1 MKKIKKLEIPDLIVG
16 NVYTNKQQIEIF
28 NKINE
33 IIDYLNQ
40 SQKEQEE
47 ELKEEDM
54 LRWLRNGGVLKVES
68 EKQENSRQY
77 KAFKN
82 RGELEDFLQEKDRFH
97 SYTENEIWYDVPS
110 EEKQEKWGEILNLD
124 RQLFS
129 LLTDEKIKKFI
140 EDYRYS
146 LSWQEAKRAEAVF
159 NIKEHLYYGIKDIV
173 SQLLSEKAEE
183 AKQEVLRE
191 LSYEIDRIK
200 LDKLINENV

>member
-82 RGELEDFLQEKDRFH
+82 RGELEDFLE
-97 SYTENEIWYDVPS
+97 V
-110 EEKQEKWGEILNLD
+110 IL
-124 RQLFS
+124 
-129 LLTDEKIKKFI
+129 
-140 EDYRYS
+140 
-146 LSWQEAKRAEAVF
+146 
-159 NIKEHLYYGIKDIV
+159 
-173 SQLLSEKAEE
+173 
-183 AKQEVLRE
+183 
-191 LSYEIDRIK
+191 RI
-200 LDKLINENV
+200 LI